1 MLNFLIYTNL
11 HIEKPINNNGNA
23 VSMSILH
30 ENVIELSFVY
40 KSIQWWLFAAVV
52 VRLNAYLNASFK
64 LNGFK
69 K

>member
-40 KSIQWWLFAAVV
+40 KSIQ
-52 VRLNAYLNASFK
+52 
-64 LNGFK
+64 
-69 K
+69 